1 MLIWTGLGF
10 IADDHTQVQTGI
22 VASGVY
28 IFSAIYSAGE
38 GPVPFTYSAE
48 AFPLYIRDLGMGF
61 ATATCWFFNFILA
74 FTWPKIVSSFGRTG
88 AFMWYAAWNFA
99 GFFMVLWFLPETK
112 GLTLEELDEV
122 FSVSTRK
129 HAAWQTKNFLNGIQ
143 RVVLRR
149 HIDPLP
155 PLYEHQKR
163 LAVTNPDWNN
173 KTETAHIE

>member
-1 MLIWTGLGF
+1 M
-10 IADDHTQVQTGI
+10 V
-22 VASGVY
+22 
-28 IFSAIYSAGE
+28 
-38 GPVPFTYSAE
+38 
-48 AFPLYIRDLGMGF
+48 F

-74 FTWPKIVSSFGRTG
+74 LTWPKLVSTFTETG
-88 AFMWYAAWNFA
+88 AFGWYAGWNIV
-99 GFFMVLWFLPETK
+99 GFFLVLWFLPETK

-129 HAAWQTKNFLNGIQ
+129 HAIYQTKSILISFQ

-173 KTETAHIE
+173 KTEVTHVE

>member
-1 MLIWTGLGF
+1 MVLRLR
-10 IADDHTQVQTGI
+10 TGI

-48 AFPLYIRDLGMGF
+48 AFPLYIRDIGMGF

-74 FTWPKIVSSFGRTG
+74 LTWPKLSELVSVELVHLVVCCMEYS
-88 AFMWYAAWNFA
+88 
-99 GFFMVLWFLPETK
+99 GFFLVLWFLPETK

-129 HAAWQTKNFLNGIQ
+129 HAIYQTKSILNSFQ